1 MARKA
6 ATLCGVR
13 ITTSKTQ
20 MPPFT
25 KAWAKSAAQRASC
38 IVNTGITGVRANI
51 WRSVRAVISGLQGS
65 EPELLNA
72 ARPATFQ
79 APIQAEKIV
88 WMWCACVSARSIHAQ
103 GFGKL
108 TFSLSAQGDSM
119 GMTVG

>member
-1 MARKA
+1 
-6 ATLCGVR
+6 
-13 ITTSKTQ
+13 

-38 IVNTGITGVRANI
+38 IVKTGITGVRANI
-51 WRSVRAVISGLQGS
+51 WRSVRAVISDLQGS
-65 EPELLNA
+65 ELESLNA
-72 ARPATFQ
+72 ARPA
-79 APIQAEKIV
+79 AIQAAIQSEKLV
-88 WMWCACVSARSIHAQ
+88 WMWCAFFLPDEVHAQ

>member
-38 IVNTGITGVRANI
+38 IVKTGITGVRANI
-51 WRSVRAVISGLQGS
+51 WRMERAVISGLQGLELEQ
-65 EPELLNA
+65 EPLNV
-72 ARPATFQ
+72 ARPATIQ
-79 APIQAEKIV
+79 ASIQAEKIV
-88 WMWCACVSARSIHAQ
+88 WM
-103 GFGKL
+103 
-108 TFSLSAQGDSM
+108 
-119 GMTVG
+119 